1 MRVRDV
7 EGRQSGVNIEH
18 CLDCPAVARVND
30 ALVVRESERRSQ
42 LMFAVEVAAEDRG
55 AILGRQGS
63 TIRALETVVAAM
75 CRAQGEEIRG
85 IELCDE
91 RQD

>member
-1 MRVRDV
+1 MQERVASIVR
-7 EGRQSGVNIEH
+7 
-18 CLDCPAVARVND
+18 
-30 ALVVRESERRSQ
+30 ALVRNPDAVSVRASERRSQ
-42 LMFAVEVAAEDRG
+42 LVFAIEVDADDRG

-75 CRAQGEEIRG
+75 CRANGEEVRG

-91 RQD
+91 QRD

>member
-1 MRVRDV
+1 MVR
-7 EGRQSGVNIEH
+7 
-18 CLDCPAVARVND
+18 
-30 ALVVRESERRSQ
+30 ALVRNPDAVSVRASERRSQ
-42 LMFAVEVAAEDRG
+42 LVFAIEVDADDRG

-75 CRAQGEEIRG
+75 CRANGEEVRG

-91 RQD
+91 QRD

>member
-1 MRVRDV
+1 MKDK
-7 EGRQSGVNIEH
+7 
-18 CLDCPAVARVND
+18 VASVVK
-30 ALVVRESERRSQ
+30 ALVSHPDEVIVRESERRSQ

-75 CRAQGEEIRG
+75 CRAQGEEVRG

>member
-1 MRVRDV
+1 MKDK
-7 EGRQSGVNIEH
+7 
-18 CLDCPAVARVND
+18 VASVVK
-30 ALVVRESERRSQ
+30 ALVSHPEEVVVQESERRSQ
-42 LMFAVEVAAEDRG
+42 PMFSVEVAAEDRG

-75 CRAQGEEIRG
+75 CRAQGEDVRG

-91 RQD
+91 NRD